1 MSKPDFLKT
10 QSCVLRV
17 NIDCDGCKQKVRKL
31 LQKIDEVYTV
41 TIDVEQGK
49 VTVTGNVDP
58 VKLIKKLSK
67 SGKHAEL
74 WGAPK
79 ASNHLNNQPKNMQI
93 DFGKGGKKDSKSQK
107 GGQQF
112 QQQQMQNAK
121 GSKVPSKDQKSVK
134 FNLPHDDDDSSF
146 DEFDDEFEDDDGFDV
161 PHKPPIMG
169 NGHGPHGP
177 NGMIN
182 GQVMN
187 GQKGGNAKK
196 GGSFDQPIQ
205 LKGMGMNGNEGKKGG
220 GGGGGG
226 GRGGG
231 GSGGNNKGG
240 NQSETDKNGGGLARD
255 GKNSG
260 QKGKGGNNGGSGGGG
275 KNSTSWGMKGGGKN
289 DRDHKMNNMQP
300 GFDEID
306 DVSHQG
312 FAGRSMGQMGNYP
325 MSMGHIGN
333 IPAVQGLPAA
343 NNPYNQQDTA
353 MMMSQTRPNENGM
366 FQPMMYARPQLS
378 MSYGP
383 PPMPPPVAD
392 NFTHFFSD
400 ENTSSCSIM

>member
-1 MSKPDFLKT
+1 MSKQDFLKT
-10 QSCVLRV
+10 KSCVLRV

-31 LQKIDEVYTV
+31 LQKIDGVYTV
-41 TIDVEQGK
+41 AIDVEQGK

-121 GSKVPSKDQKSVK
+121 GSKDPEVPSKDQKSVK

-205 LKGMGMNGNEGKKGG
+205 LKGMGMNGNGGKKGG
-220 GGGGGG
+220 GGS
-226 GRGGG
+226 G

-240 NQSETDKNGGGLARD
+240 NQSETSKNGGGLARD

-275 KNSTSWGMKGGGKN
+275 KSSTSWGMKGGGKN
-289 DRDHKMNNMQP
+289 DGDHTMNDMQP

-343 NNPYNQQDTA
+343 NNPYNQQYMA
-353 MMMSQTRPNENGM
+353 MMMNQTRPNENGM

-378 MSYGP
+378 MSYGL